1 MVSSF
6 PSLRFSF
13 QMHFLPPNA
22 AQVYNRLAATF
33 EQRFTKS
40 PVEAATLQIGG
51 CLVRLRTTTPLLRRQ
66 LLRPLACPVFDG
78 AGATADFTVDLV
90 DLAGRPLPDLPW
102 LPQHTSAEQETSE
115 YQEGPFLVTRHGDL
129 LLTILNHEAGH
140 TVGLVHDPA
149 HWPLRHYKQSIFI
162 TLYQHLRRRGLHLI
176 HASAIGLDGQAVLIA
191 GQSGAGKTTTMLTC
205 VAAGLQFLGDDTTLL
220 QRTASSDIDVV
231 ALLSTLDVT
240 DKTAAWFPE
249 LASFLSPLRSH
260 TGKRQI
266 ILSEAYPSS
275 MAARARVSAILAPEI
290 TDRAHTTLAPAN
302 RASLLSDLLFYSVDL
317 QDVALARQHLEFLA
331 QAVEQIP
338 VYRLLLGSDR
348 QQIPQ
353 VIAEILQ
360 RLSRW

>member
-6 PSLRFSF
+6 PSLRLSS
-13 QMHFLPPNA
+13 QMDPLPPHA
-22 AQVYNRLAATF
+22 AQIYDRLAATF
-33 EQRFTKS
+33 EQIYTS
-40 PVEAATLQIGG
+40 SSVEEATLQIGDS
-51 CLVRLRTTTPLLRRQ
+51 LVRLRTTTQTLRRQ
-66 LLRPLACPVFDG
+66 MVRPLACPIGG
-78 AGATADFTVDLV
+78 ASFAADFTVDLV
-90 DLAGRPLPDLPW
+90 DLGEQLLPDLPW
-102 LPQHTSAEQETSE
+102 LPQHTSSEQETSE
-115 YQEGPFLVTRHGDL
+115 YQEGPYLFTRHGDV
-129 LLTILNHEAGH
+129 LLTVLNQNEGRSL
-140 TVGLVHDPA
+140 GWVHAPV

-176 HASAIGLDGQAVLIA
+176 HASAIGHAGRAVLIA

-220 QRTASSDIDVV
+220 QRAQPGTVDVI

-249 LASFLSPLRSH
+249 LAPYLSPLRSH
-260 TGKRQI
+260 TGKRQV
-266 ILSEAYPSS
+266 ILSEAYPNSV
-275 MAARARVSAILAPEI
+275 ALRGQVSAILAPEI
-290 TDRAHTTLAPAN
+290 TDQAHTTLAPAN
-302 RASLLSDLLFYSVDL
+302 KASLLSDLLFYSVDL

-360 RLSRW
+360 P